1 MSDTD
6 VFAKDAV
13 TPTAEISETTTDPVI
28 LKRLTDKD
36 AFINQ
41 LKGEL
46 AELKNAVKPALDAQT
61 QLEAL
66 RLELKELREKG
77 VQPKENTT
85 PALTVTDVQ
94 TLVEQ
99 TVTAREQNR
108 TANEN
113 VAEANS
119 NVVKFFGTMEK
130 AQAAVQAK
138 AQELGVPMSMMKEV
152 AAKSPTAFYNLLGV
166 AKTSSNAGTGGFIEG
181 SVKTGVK
188 VVAPSG
194 DHPVEGSKAYFE
206 KIRKEQPKVYSTP
219 RIQQQILKAAKAG
232 TYF

>member
-6 VFAKDAV
+6 VFAKDVV
-13 TPTAEISETTTDPVI
+13 TPTTEGETKVDAVI
-28 LKRLTDKD
+28 LKRLADKD

-46 AELKNAVKPALDAQT
+46 AELKDAVKPALDAQT

-66 RLELKELREKG
+66 RQELKELREKG
-77 VQPKENTT
+77 VQPKEHTT
-85 PALTVTDVQ
+85 PALTATDVQ

-99 TVTAREQNR
+99 TVTAREQAR

-113 VAEANS
+113 IGES
-119 NVVKFFGTMEK
+119 NETLVKFYGTLAQ

-166 AKTSSNAGTGGFIEG
+166 AKTPNAGTGGFIEG
-181 SVKTGVK
+181 AVKTGVK
-188 VVAPSG
+188 VISG
-194 DHPVEGSKAYFE
+194 PGGEPVEGSKAYFE
-206 KIRKEQPKVYSTP
+206 KIRKEQPKLYSTP
-219 RIQQQILKAAKAG
+219 GLQQRIMKAAAEGK
-232 TYF
+232 YF

>member
-1 MSDTD
+1 MADGD
-6 VFAKDAV
+6 VFAKDSTTQDPL
-13 TPTAEISETTTDPVI
+13 TPETKVDPVI
-28 LKRLTDKD
+28 LKRLEDKD

-41 LKGEL
+41 LKGEV
-46 AELKNAVKPALDAQT
+46 AELRNAIKPTIDAAA
-61 QLEAL
+61 QLEAV
-66 RLELKELREKG
+66 RAELKELREKG
-77 VQPKENTT
+77 VQPKEHTT

-99 TVTAREQNR
+99 TVTAREQTR
-108 TANEN
+108 TVNEN
-113 VAEANS
+113 VAEANL

-166 AKTSSNAGTGGFIEG
+166 AKTPANAGGGGFIEG

-188 VVAPSG
+188 VVTPSG
-194 DHPVEGSKAYFE
+194 DNPVEGSKAYFE
-206 KIRKEQPKVYSTP
+206 KIRKEQPKVYSTSK
-219 RIQQQILKAAKAG
+219 IQQQILKAAKEG
-232 TYF
+232 KYF